1 MMNVLRLDALTIG
14 YLTATREPIRVAEQ
28 INLELNAGEF
38 VCLLGPNGAGKSTL
52 LRTLAGMQ
60 KPLAGR
66 VLLNGDD
73 VHSLPTRTLAKY
85 LSVVLTEKVDGGLL
99 TAYEVVSLGRFPYT
113 NWSGRLTQT
122 DHQRVAEALD
132 RANANDLSHR
142 TLNELS
148 DGERQRVMM
157 ARALAQEPQVMLLD
171 EITAFLDLPRR
182 VEVMQL
188 LQMMA
193 HDTGRAMLV
202 STHDLD
208 LALRSADLIWLLA
221 KGGELVAG
229 APEDLVLNGSFER
242 VFGNDGIRF
251 DRQTGAFRLER
262 PHGRAIALTGDGDAY
277 AWTRRALERK
287 GFTVGQTGT
296 LAVTI
301 DVQTNQPIW
310 QLTGQAGSV
319 FCPTIQE
326 LMHQISLAA

>member
-1 MMNVLRLDALTIG
+1 MKNVLQLADLLVGYQTSEKDRKLIAGPLDLD
-14 YLTATREPIRVAEQ
+14 LK
-28 INLELNAGEF
+28 AGEF

-60 KPLAGR
+60 RPLGGA
-66 VLLNGDD
+66 VFLNGKEL
-73 VHSLPTRTLAKY
+73 HSLSSQTIAKN

-99 TAYEVVSLGRFPYT
+99 TAYEVVSLGRYPYT
-113 NWSGRLTQT
+113 DWSGRLTQA
-122 DHQRVAEALD
+122 DHKRVAWAIDLV
-132 RANANDLSHR
+132 NANELAHR

-188 LQMMA
+188 LQKMA
-193 HDTGRAMLV
+193 HDTGRAILV

-242 VFGNDGIRF
+242 VFANDGIRF

-262 PHGRAIALTGDGDAY
+262 PLARSIALKGEGELY

-287 GFTVGQTGT
+287 GFTVGEAGT
-296 LAVTI
+296 LSVAIETRDNRPAWLLTGI
-301 DVQTNQPIW
+301 DQPISC
-310 QLTGQAGSV
+310 QTV
-319 FCPTIQE
+319 HE
-326 LMHQISLAA
+326 LMYQISLAE